1 MRRIPSLLLL
11 LFSLAIFQASCSS
24 GSGGGT
30 GGAAMTGGSGGHGP
44 GTGGVGQTGKIDGG
58 GVGTGGAG
66 TTSGTGGQSPG
77 TGDAGVMGG
86 SGGHGSGAGGAPA
99 DGPRMDSASGA
110 GGSDGSTDASI
121 SDSAPTTD
129 GKASVDSSTET
140 GTGTVQDAGDSSTGT
155 GPLSCNHPVAIA
167 NTVGNYFVDMDVDD
181 QFVYWEEFYVP
192 LAAGGTGTRV
202 SRVPVDG
209 SEPAVPLFEA
219 ACPSNGNVHGEYAS
233 DANNLYITCGQ
244 SLDNTRAVQ
253 ILRVPKNGDA
263 PTPLFISDTS
273 VVSLSLGVDNMGG
286 GDGTIYFS
294 ANNSSALYSIPMAGG
309 SPTKLL
315 QYDDPVVPFPAF
327 VIGFYVFATSGA
339 NVYWGGTYNYSGTL
353 IQMPK
358 VGGTP
363 VLIAS
368 DDALVR
374 QIDNIV
380 IHGGY
385 FYWRGPAGE
394 KLGIWRLPLAGGT
407 PTLLSHIPG
416 PWSTTGGQ
424 LAIFGNNIYFA
435 GYDPYN
441 LIIDSIPLNP
451 VTDGDAGAV
460 GAPTV
465 IGKIV
470 PPTGFANGASS
481 NHVAFNSTHLFV
493 SDPGAAND
501 GHIYRCE

>member
-11 LFSLAIFQASCSS
+11 SSLAIFHPACSS

-30 GGAAMTGGSGGHGP
+30 GGATMTGGSGGQGP
-44 GTGGVGQTGKIDGG
+44 GTGGVGGTGGIDGG

-66 TTSGTGGQSPG
+66 TTSETGGQSPG
-77 TGDAGVMGG
+77 AGDAGVMGG
-86 SGGHGSGAGGAPA
+86 TGGHSSGARGAPA
-99 DGPRMDSASGA
+99 DGPRMDSAGGA
-110 GGSDGSTDASI
+110 GGSGGSTDASI

-129 GKASVDSSTET
+129 GNASDDSSSDTRAAK
-140 GTGTVQDAGDSSTGT
+140 DAGDGSTGT
-155 GPLSCNHPVAIA
+155 GPLSCNHPVAI
-167 NTVGNYFVDMDVDD
+167 TSTIGNYFVDMDVDD
-181 QFVYWEEFYVP
+181 QFAYWEEFYVP
-192 LAAGGTGTRV
+192 LAEGGTGTRV

-209 SEPAVPLFEA
+209 SGPAVSLFEA
-219 ACPSNGNVHGEYAS
+219 ACPSNDDVHGVYAS
-233 DANNLYITCGQ
+233 DATNLYVTCGQ

-253 ILRVPKNGDA
+253 ILRIPKNGDA
-263 PTPLFISDTS
+263 PTPLFISDSS
-273 VVSLSLGVDNMGG
+273 VVELNLNVSNMGG

-315 QYDDPVVPFPAF
+315 QYDDPLVPFPAF
-327 VIGFYVFATSGA
+327 VHGFWFFATSGA
-339 NVYWGGTYNYSGTL
+339 NVYWGGSYNSSFTL

-363 VLIAS
+363 VLLAN
-368 DDALVR
+368 DDALTS

-385 FYWRGPAGE
+385 FYWRGPGGPDR
-394 KLGIWRLPLAGGT
+394 GIWRLPLAGGT
-407 PTLLSHIPG
+407 PTLLSQIPL

-435 GYDPYN
+435 GYNPDN
-441 LIIDSIPLNP
+441 LIVDSIPLDQANA
-451 VTDGDAGAV
+451 GDAGDA

-465 IGKIV
+465 IGEIV
-470 PPTGFANGASS
+470 PPAGFTNGASS
-481 NHVAFNSTHLFV
+481 NHVAANSTHLFV
-493 SDPGAAND
+493 ADPGYPPANN